1 MDPEEE
7 VSMLVVVPSLTSI
20 QMTKIQKRSPQ
31 QSHYYYRARR
41 ETAPRRRMLSVG
53 TGIHGL
59 SERNSPEKVKAA
71 KKAKAKNAY
80 GMRNSNR
87 NESADSSEK
96 KSLPVFGN
104 RIVQT
109 THTRLDLVERHRDG
123 KEPKQPKQEREVA
136 KNETATA

>member
-1 MDPEEE
+1 MHILLCGYPPFNGPNDNAI
-7 VSMLVVVPSLTSI
+7 M
-20 QMTKIQKRSPQ
+20 
-31 QSHYYYRARR
+31 
-41 ETAPRRRMLSVG
+41 
-53 TGIHGL
+53 
-59 SERNSPEKVKAA
+59 EKVKAA
-71 KKAKAKNAY
+71 KKGKAKNAY

-109 THTRLDLVERHRDG
+109 THTRLDLVERHRNG

-136 KNETATA
+136 KNETAAA